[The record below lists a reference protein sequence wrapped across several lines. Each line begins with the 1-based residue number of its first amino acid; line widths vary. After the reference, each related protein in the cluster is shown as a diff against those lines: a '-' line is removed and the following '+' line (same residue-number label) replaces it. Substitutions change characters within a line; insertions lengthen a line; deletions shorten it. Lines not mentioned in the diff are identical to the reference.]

1 MADSPTAAGKSL
13 AEKKW
18 RDLSEVQR
26 NTIKVLALA
35 ELTLKIAMLIDIR
48 RRPASQIRGPK
59 RLWRA
64 AAVVNTL
71 GPVSYFAF
79 GRRHQK

>member
-1 MADSPTAAGKSL
+1 MADSSASAGKSL

-18 RDLSEVQR
+18 SALSEGQR
-26 NTIKVLALA
+26 NAIKVLALA
-35 ELTLKIAMLIDIR
+35 ELTLKSAMLVDIR

-64 AAVVNTL
+64 AAAVNTL